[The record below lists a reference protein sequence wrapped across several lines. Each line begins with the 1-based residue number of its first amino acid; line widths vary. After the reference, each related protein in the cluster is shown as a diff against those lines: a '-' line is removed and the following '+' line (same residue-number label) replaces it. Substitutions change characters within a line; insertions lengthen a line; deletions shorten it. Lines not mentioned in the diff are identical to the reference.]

1 METLIPATL
10 FMIASHVVP
19 GIPAIRSSL
28 IDALGRRLF
37 LSAYSAVSVAAL
49 VLVVWSYRTADPGLW
64 FYFPTAEAK
73 AFAVLGMPVPLF
85 LLVGRLTTPA
95 KTAEPAGIYRLTAV
109 PGSLAVLLWTSLHLA
124 SLGGAR
130 QVVLFAGMAAIA
142 LFSLIKNWRIASPAR
157 HRSGILPFSGIL
169 RGRQSFVWSEIGWS
183 RLLLTAVL
191 WAVLLLLHPLVIGPD
206 PLAYLH

>member
-28 IDALGRRLF
+28 MDALGRRLF
-37 LSAYSAVSVAAL
+37 LSAYSLVSIAAL
-49 VLVVWSYRTADPGLW
+49 VLVVWSYRAADPGLW
-64 FYFPTAEAK
+64 FYHPSADAK
-73 AFAVLGMPVPLF
+73 TFAVLAMPVPLF
-85 LLVGRLTTPA
+85 LLAGRLTTPVA
-95 KTAEPAGIYRLTAV
+95 ETEPAGIYRLTAV
-109 PGSLAVLLWTSLHLA
+109 PGSLAVLLWTLLHLA

-142 LFSLIKNWRIASPAR
+142 LFSLVKNWRIASPAR
-157 HRSGILPFSGIL
+157 RRSGVLPFSGIL
-169 RGRQSFVWSEIGWS
+169 RGCQSFVWSEIGWS
-183 RLLLTAVL
+183 RLLLTAAL
-191 WAVLLLLHPLVIGPD
+191 WAVLLLLHPLAIGPD